1 METTCVYAEIVKH
14 ERTPDGDLLVT
25 GRATGPDLDHDRQI
39 CDEKWLKGAMPD
51 WFTWAN
57 VREQHGSTAAGV
69 GQEIAALPDGGWQLK
84 SLITDPVSAHKVET
98 RTLKGY
104 SIGIHQAQVI
114 KDAAAPGGRIV
125 GGQIVEISLVD
136 RPANPSCSITLAKAF
151 RPGPAIS
158 KAAAVDVGHGLVKV
172 EELHDRA
179 GDLLAELQK
188 SLKGFDLIPGQR
200 LDDTAGQVS
209 DITQAKALIGGVISS
224 LAASLADGSP
234 TAGVDIDTLLGAAKA
249 LGWFIHREEAP
260 AVAHTDD
267 APTTGPN
274 AAKAADELAKGKKP
288 AFLEDDDESDEDD
301 DESDEDDKPKGKKK
315 APADKAATPETP
327 DLTEL
332 VKAAV
337 AEAIAP
343 LQERL
348 AKAEAAPQAGGPVLT
363 RTVQDIQ
370 KAGAREGLLAE
381 AERLQAQAYE
391 FTGETRASYLAK
403 AADVRRQAH
412 TS

>member
-1 METTCVYAEIVKH
+1 MDTTTAYAEIVKH
-14 ERTPDGDLLVT
+14 ERNADGDLVIY
-25 GRATGPDLDHDRQI
+25 GRATGPDLDLDQQI
-39 CDEKWLKGAMPD
+39 CDPSWLKQAMP
-51 WFTWAN
+51 TWLRTGAN
-57 VREQHGSTAAGV
+57 VREQHSSIAAGV
-69 GQEIAALPDGGWQLK
+69 GQELTETEDGGWDLK
-84 SLITDPVSAHKVET
+84 SLIVDPVSARKIERGV
-98 RTLKGY
+98 LKGY
-104 SIGIHQAQVI
+104 SIGIRNPVI
-114 KDAAAPGGRIV
+114 MKDARAKNGLICGGTV
-125 GGQIVEISLVD
+125 VEVSVVD
-136 RPANPSCSITLAKAF
+136 RPANATCTLVLAKALK
-151 RPGPAIS
+151 PGPHTDEVI
-158 KAAAVDVGHGLVKV
+158 DTERRLVKV
-172 EELHDRA
+172 EELHDHA
-179 GDLLAELQK
+179 GDQLAELQK

-267 APTTGPN
+267 APTTGPD
-274 AAKAADELAKGKKP
+274 ATKADELAKGKKP

-315 APADKAATPETP
+315 APADKAVTPETP

-403 AADVRRQAH
+403 AADVRRQAN